1 MRARGGDGGSFVMQ
15 LNFTFIFDAAPS
27 TRCTVAAVSRLT
39 RLLKSI
45 AIDSPPFRL
54 NRTSQLFILF
64 FFFCSKGLQSCCS
77 PCSPCSA
84 APQHSPPRLFA
95 AWSVSQRSAIN
106 HRSAAQPDAAG
117 RPIYCRERKVC
128 GNIHAAQ
135 STTFPFPDVAL
146 KVVETCR
153 RGGKDVNR
161 GLFNISIWEGMR
173 PRKEKKSEPR
183 LPAGVR

>member
-15 LNFTFIFDAAPS
+15 LNFIFISDAAPS
-27 TRCTVAAVSRLT
+27 TRFTVAAVSRLT

-64 FFFCSKGLQSCCS
+64 FFFAQRPPKLVQSCS

-95 AWSVSQRSAIN
+95 AWSVSRRSAIN

-153 RGGKDVNR
+153 RGGR
-161 GLFNISIWEGMR
+161 M
-173 PRKEKKSEPR
+173 
-183 LPAGVR
+183 

>member
-15 LNFTFIFDAAPS
+15 LNSIFIFDATPP
-27 TRCTVAAVSRLT
+27 TCFTVAAVSRLT

-45 AIDSPPFRL
+45 AIDSPPFHL
-54 NRTSQLFILF
+54 NQTSQLFIIF
-64 FFFCSKGLQSCCS
+64 FAQRPPKLLQ
-77 PCSPCSA
+77 PLQRG
-84 APQHSPPRLFA
+84 PQHSPPRLFA

-106 HRSAAQPDAAG
+106 HRRAAQPDAAG

-128 GNIHAAQ
+128 GNIHAEQ

-153 RGGKDVNR
+153 RGG
-161 GLFNISIWEGMR
+161 SM
-173 PRKEKKSEPR
+173 
-183 LPAGVR
+183 